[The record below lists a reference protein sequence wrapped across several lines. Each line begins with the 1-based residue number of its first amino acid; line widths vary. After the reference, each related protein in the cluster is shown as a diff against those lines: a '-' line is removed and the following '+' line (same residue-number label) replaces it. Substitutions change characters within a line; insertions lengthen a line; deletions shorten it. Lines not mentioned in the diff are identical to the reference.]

1 MVKKF
6 SRYAWGVLGFNLLVI
21 AWGALV
27 RASGSG
33 EGCGDHWPLCNGTV
47 LPHAAQIATIIE
59 FTHRASTGLALI
71 SVVAMVIWAFRAFP
85 PGRVRKA
92 AAASLILIL
101 TEALLGAG
109 LVLLGYTGENVSV
122 GRAVYLSAH
131 LVNTMLMLGA
141 MTLAAWWG
149 AGHRTVRV
157 EGKIIGALGAA
168 LAIGV
173 TGAITALSDTLFPA
187 SSLRAGF
194 ASDFSSSAPW
204 LVHLRIWHPAVAVL
218 AGAYI
223 AMVALS
229 MRDRPWAKL
238 VAGLVVVQLA
248 AGAVNLDLLAPVWM
262 QLVHLMLADLLWIAL
277 VVLAAASAEKPA
289 AAQTAP
295 REPQTQ
301 LVSRPE

>member
-1 MVKKF
+1 M
-6 SRYAWGVLGFNLLVI
+6 I

-33 EGCGDHWPLCNGTV
+33 DGCGDRWPLCNGTV
-47 LPHAAQIATIIE
+47 VPHAAQIATIIE

-71 SVVAMVIWAFRAFP
+71 SVVAMAIWAFRAFEAGP
-85 PGRVRKA
+85 VRKA

-109 LVLLGYTGENVSV
+109 LVLFGYTGENVSV
-122 GRAVYLSAH
+122 GRVVYLSAH

-141 MTLAAWWG
+141 MALAAWWG

-157 EGKIIGALGAA
+157 EGKTIRALAAA
-168 LAIGV
+168 LAIAV
-173 TGAITALSDTLFPA
+173 TGTITALSDTLFPA
-187 SSLRAGF
+187 TSLRAGF
-194 ASDFSSSAPW
+194 ASDFSGSAPW

-223 AMVALS
+223 ATVALS
-229 MRDRPWAKL
+229 MRDRPWAKA
-238 VAGLVVVQLA
+238 VAVLVVVQLA
-248 AGAVNLDLLAPVWM
+248 AGVVNLDLLAPVWM

-277 VVLAAASAEKPA
+277 VVFAASASEEKSA
-289 AAQTAP
+289 AETVP
-295 REPQTQ
+295 DEPQTF
-301 LVSRPE
+301 LARS